1 MAVDCDSRQI
11 FLEGE
16 IRLMSTVLAA
26 VVTGL
31 HEPTELR
38 EVQIPDPEETG
49 VLARVEVATLCGTDV
64 HHWLGELQQNAPGL
78 PYIPGHETAA
88 VVEEIRGERKDV
100 LGQPLA
106 EGDRIIANYPR
117 CNHCYFCTIANQPQL
132 CPNGYAYGH
141 YPCGTYPFLLGGCA
155 EMHYYPPGCD
165 IVKIPPEVPSDLAA
179 SAACA
184 LRTVIHGFERLGGIE
199 PHEKVLIQGAGPL
212 GLYASALA
220 RDRGAGK
227 VIVIGAPE
235 PRLSVARDWGADATL
250 NLDECSNPDDRKA
263 WVLDQTNGLGPD
275 VVIQCASGLANPEG
289 LDLVRRGGR
298 FLAIGV
304 GGNQIT
310 LPSNLITVKG
320 LQVSGV
326 IGALGRH
333 YWKAL
338 EFLRTRRE
346 QFDFSRLLTGVYTL
360 DRVGDAL
367 SAMERFEEVKA
378 VVLPHTSSN
387 RE

>member
-1 MAVDCDSRQI
+1 
-11 FLEGE
+11 
-16 IRLMSTVLAA
+16 
-26 VVTGL
+26 
-31 HEPTELR
+31 
-38 EVQIPDPEETG
+38 
-49 VLARVEVATLCGTDV
+49 
-64 HHWLGELQQNAPGL
+64 
-78 PYIPGHETAA
+78 
-88 VVEEIRGERKDV
+88 
-100 LGQPLA
+100 
-106 EGDRIIANYPR
+106 
-117 CNHCYFCTIANQPQL
+117 
-132 CPNGYAYGH
+132 
-141 YPCGTYPFLLGGCA
+141 
-155 EMHYYPPGCD
+155 
-165 IVKIPPEVPSDLAA
+165 
-179 SAACA
+179 
-184 LRTVIHGFERLGGIE
+184 
-199 PHEKVLIQGAGPL
+199 
-212 GLYASALA
+212 
-220 RDRGAGK
+220 
-227 VIVIGAPE
+227 
-235 PRLSVARDWGADATL
+235 
-250 NLDECSNPDDRKA
+250 
-263 WVLDQTNGLGPD
+263 